1 MSRNEHEYDVIV
13 VGGGASGMMAAGVAA
28 EQGKKVLLI
37 EKNDELG
44 RKLAISGGGRCNIFN
59 AEPDSRA
66 LLANYGDAAAF
77 LHSAFA
83 EFGLNETEAFFERL
97 GISTTVEANNRA
109 FPESQRATDVVYAL
123 VSYLKKSDVEIRTD
137 TAIARI
143 NMKDGEITSILAQG
157 FEFSAGSYIFATGGM
172 SHPETGSTGDG
183 FAWLRDLGHT
193 VKEPTPTIVPLSARE
208 QWIKN
213 LKGTTLP
220 GAKITFYLNGKK
232 SFSKKGDILL
242 THFGLSGPIILNSA
256 GLVADLLHEG
266 AVTAAIDLFPGE
278 DTGILSNSLVKLFD
292 SNKNKILRNALMQFL
307 PAGSSEAILELIPT
321 LDPHKKVHSV
331 TKEERRLIVDLIKA
345 MPVTINGLMGY
356 SRAVVADGGVMLEE
370 MDMRTM
376 RSKKISNLLITG
388 DLLNITR
395 PSGGYSL
402 QLCWTTGYLAGRN
415 A

>member
-1 MSRNEHEYDVIV
+1 MSKREHEYDVIV

-28 EQGKKVLLI
+28 EKGKRVLLI
-37 EKNDELG
+37 EKNDEMG

-66 LLANYGDAAAF
+66 LLSNYGDAAPF

-83 EFGLNETEAFFERL
+83 EFGLNETESFFERL

-109 FPESQRATDVVYAL
+109 FPVSQRATDVVYAL
-123 VSYLKKSDVEIRTD
+123 VSYLKQYDVEIRTD
-137 TAIARI
+137 TAIALI
-143 NMKDGEITSILAQG
+143 NTKDGEITSILAQG
-157 FEFSAGSYIFATGGM
+157 FEFSANTYIFATGGM

-266 AVTAAIDLFPGE
+266 AVMAAIDLFPGE

-331 TKEERRLIVDLIKA
+331 TKEERRAIVDLIKA

-356 SRAVVADGGVMLEE
+356 SRAVVADGGVLLEE

-402 QLCWTTGYLAGRN
+402 QLCWTTGYLAGKN

>member
-1 MSRNEHEYDVIV
+1 MSKREHEYDVIV

-66 LLANYGDAAAF
+66 LLSNYGEAAAF

-83 EFGLNETEAFFERL
+83 EFGLNETEAFFDRL

-109 FPESQRATDVVYAL
+109 FPVSQRATDVVYAL

-143 NMKDGEITSILAQG
+143 NTKDGEITSILAQG
-157 FEFSAGSYIFATGGM
+157 FEFSADTYIFATGGM

-266 AVTAAIDLFPGE
+266 QVTAAIDLFPGE

-307 PAGSSEAILELIPT
+307 PAGSSEAILELIPA

-331 TKEERRLIVDLIKA
+331 TKEERRAIVDLIKA

>member
-1 MSRNEHEYDVIV
+1 MSKNEHEYDVLV

-28 EQGKKVLLI
+28 EQGKRVLLI
-37 EKNDELG
+37 EKNDTLG
-44 RKLAISGGGRCNIFN
+44 AKLAISGGGRCNIYN
-59 AEPDSRA
+59 AERDSRT
-66 LLANYGDAAAF
+66 LLSNYGDAASF

-83 EFGLNETEAFFERL
+83 EFGVNETEGFFERL
-97 GISTTVEANNRA
+97 GITTTVEANNRA
-109 FPESQRATDVVYAL
+109 FPQSQRASDVVYAL
-123 VSYLKKSDVEIRTD
+123 VSYLKKHDVDIRTD

-143 NMKDGEITSILAQG
+143 NTKEGKITSVLAQG
-157 FEFSAGSYIFATGGM
+157 FEFSASTYIFATGGM

-183 FAWLRDLGHT
+183 FAWLRELGHT

-208 QWIKN
+208 AWIKS

-278 DTGILSNSLVKLFD
+278 DTGILSASMVKLFD
-292 SNKNKILRNALMQFL
+292 SNKNKIVRNALTQFL
-307 PAGSSEAILELIPT
+307 PAGCAEAVLELLPT
-321 LDPHKKVHSV
+321 LDPNKKVHSV
-331 TKEERRLIVDLIKA
+331 TKEERRLIVDLVKA

-376 RSKKISNLLITG
+376 RSKKISNLLISG

-402 QLCWTTGYLAGRN
+402 QLCWTTGYLAGKN

>member
-1 MSRNEHEYDVIV
+1 MSKNEHEYDVIV

-28 EQGKKVLLI
+28 EKGKKVLLI

-109 FPESQRATDVVYAL
+109 FPVSQRATDVVYAL
-123 VSYLKKSDVEIRTD
+123 VSYLKKCGVEIRTD

-143 NMKDGEITSILAQG
+143 NTKDGKITSILAQG
-157 FEFSAGSYIFATGGM
+157 FEFSADSYIFATGGM

-256 GLVADLLHEG
+256 GLVGDLLHEG
-266 AVTAAIDLFPGE
+266 AVTAAIDLFSGE

-331 TKEERRLIVDLIKA
+331 TKEERRAIVDLIKA

-402 QLCWTTGYLAGRN
+402 QLCWTTGYLAGKN

>member
-1 MSRNEHEYDVIV
+1 MSKKEYAYDVIV

-28 EQGKKVLLI
+28 EAGKKVLLI
-37 EKNDELG
+37 EKNASLG
-44 RKLAISGGGRCNIFN
+44 AKLAISGGGRCNIFN
-59 AEPDSRA
+59 AEEDSRK
-66 LLANYGDAAAF
+66 LLANYGEAEAF

-83 EFGLNETEAFFERL
+83 EFGVEETKAFFERL
-97 GISTTVEANNRA
+97 GILTTVEANNRA
-109 FPESQRATDVVYAL
+109 FPQSQHAPDVVHAL
-123 VSYLKKSDVEIRTD
+123 VKYLRANDVEVRTD

-143 NMKDGEITSILAQG
+143 KVEEGKIVSVVAQG
-157 FEFSAGSYIFATGGM
+157 FEFSAQTYIFATGGM

-183 FAWLRDLGHT
+183 FAWLRELGHQ

-208 QWIKN
+208 KWIKN

-232 SFSKKGDILL
+232 SFSKKGNILL

-266 AVTAAIDLFPGE
+266 PVTAAIDLFPE
-278 DTGILSNSLVKLFD
+278 QDTGILSVALVALFD
-292 SNKNKILRNALMQFL
+292 SNKNKMLRNALTQFV
-307 PAGSSEAILELIPT
+307 PASCAETVLELLPS
-321 LDPHKKVHSV
+321 LDAHKKVHSV
-331 TKEERRLIVDLIKA
+331 TKEERRMLIDMLKA

-356 SRAVVADGGVMLEE
+356 SRAVVADGGVLLKE
-370 MDMRTM
+370 MDMRSM
-376 RSKKISNLLITG
+376 RSQKISNLLITG
-388 DLLNITR
+388 DLLNISR

-402 QLCWTTGYLAGRN
+402 QLCWTTGYLAGKN